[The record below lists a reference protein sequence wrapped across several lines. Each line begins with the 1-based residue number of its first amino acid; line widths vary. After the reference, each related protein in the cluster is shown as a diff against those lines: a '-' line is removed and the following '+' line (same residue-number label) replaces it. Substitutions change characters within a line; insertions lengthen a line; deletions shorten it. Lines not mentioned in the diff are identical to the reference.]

1 MKLTLNLDPELVEKV
16 SEIAAGREMTINDL
30 VNQQMAELI
39 RAEEAVEAERK
50 HQAVERL
57 QRSFDEFQFNVGPIT
72 WTRADL
78 HERGNS

>member
-30 VNQQMAELI
+30 VNEKMAELI

-50 HQAVERL
+50 RQAVERL
-57 QRSFDEFQFNVGPIT
+57 TQSFEKYSFPVGKHT

-78 HERGNS
+78 HERR